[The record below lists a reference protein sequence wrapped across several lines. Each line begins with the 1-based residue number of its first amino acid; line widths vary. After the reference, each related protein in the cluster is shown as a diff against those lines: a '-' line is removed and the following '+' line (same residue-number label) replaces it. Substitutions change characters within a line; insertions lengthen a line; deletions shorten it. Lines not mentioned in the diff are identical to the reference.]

1 MLCLE
6 FVPGVAEMVSK
17 DETHELWRPPKYK
30 KITLPSRQSHIQN
43 YSMLK

>member
-30 KITLPSRQSHIQN
+30 KLPCQVGNLIFKTTLC
-43 YSMLK
+43 